1 MPRGFQTGL
10 NNHQQLATITTTTGS
25 QRPITTSDLNS
36 SETGWMKIGWGGG
49 RGKKEEEEGQATI
62 VAFVSVSAPLSF
74 FRSDNEL
81 NSSRS

>member
-1 MPRGFQTGL
+1 ME
-10 NNHQQLATITTTTGS
+10 I
-25 QRPITTSDLNS
+25 
-36 SETGWMKIGWGGG
+36 GGG
-49 RGKKEEEEGQATI
+49 KGKEEEEEEEGQATI